1 MLASQ
6 IPLKQTDTKPWSPSP
21 WGAKAMTKKKEVI
34 PPKACRCAA
43 LEYDTTC
50 VRCGWVFKSKE
61 STELSRSGAFTADWY
76 WALEYLDPRNDI
88 AAFSTFAL
96 HVKLTQTLMSDV
108 ALAEHK
114 LLTFNRR
121 LLYPV
126 VTVTAGNQCLWFNTS
141 NRNLRC
147 GYLSTGGNIWRM
159 CFSDIF
165 TPWEMKGAFCM
176 THIHVFHLWYF

>member
-6 IPLKQTDTKPWSPSP
+6 IPLKQADTKYGLPAPEGQRQWPKRKRSLPQKHADMLPWNMTPHVVDVDES
-21 WGAKAMTKKKEVI
+21 WGPKWAQNFPEVGHLLQTGI
-34 PPKACRCAA
+34 
-43 LEYDTTC
+43 EH
-50 VRCGWVFKSKE
+50 W
-61 STELSRSGAFTADWY
+61 
-76 WALEYLDPRNDI
+76 EYLDPRNDI

-96 HVKLTQTLMSDV
+96 HVKLTQTLVKDV
-108 ALAEHK
+108 ALAEYK

-126 VTVTAGNQCLWFNTS
+126 VTVPAGNQCLWFNTS
-141 NRNLRC
+141 NGNLRC

>member
-6 IPLKQTDTKPWSPSP
+6 IPLKPADRKPWSHSP
-21 WGAKAMTKKKEVI
+21 WGAKAMTKKKEVT
-34 PPKACRCAA
+34 PPKA

-50 VRCGWVFKSKE
+50 ARCGWVFE
-61 STELSRSGAFTADWY
+61 SRVRTELSEVQKKVGHLLQAGIEHWSIFTQ
-76 WALEYLDPRNDI
+76 EI
-88 AAFSTFAL
+88 AASPYSTV
-96 HVKLTQTLMSDV
+96 HVKLTQSLLTDV
-108 ALAEHK
+108 AVAQYE
-114 LLTFNRR
+114 LLMFNRH

-141 NRNLRC
+141 NGNLRC

-165 TPWEMKGAFCM
+165 TSWEMKGAFCM